1 MSATS
6 TVSEGFQ
13 ITTIVRYE
21 SGLLASQTSQ
31 ACIADKFM
39 TIDDFYLLA
48 SHQDKLMSAAK
59 HFNWPV
65 QLIELYSGTRGL
77 QVLFA
82 KLLLHIHEDRKADA
96 PLQVLVALAKDGTL
110 NIRSSPALMP
120 GLLFPTDLSDRK
132 REPNLRDS
140 RGLYKRV
147 PVQVL
152 IDDQI
157 SLSFGTIW
165 SSSVRNSSFDK
176 ASTTRESLIVS
187 QYSEVLQGQFT
198 TPYFLRNGAW
208 ITPAFSGVVANSVTR
223 RYALENGLCKEGI
236 VLKSSLKD
244 GEDCWL
250 SDGVRGFFQG
260 TICLDPSTLHGS
272 RPEAHPNHDRVIPK
286 PEEKIRSEGELKR

>member
-1 MSATS
+1 MSANS
-6 TVSEGFQ
+6 TVSESFQ

-48 SHQDKLMSAAK
+48 SHQDKLMNAAK
-59 HFNWPV
+59 YFNWPV
-65 QLIELYSGTRGL
+65 QVIELYSGTRGL
-77 QVLFA
+77 QILFA
-82 KLLLHIHEDRKADA
+82 KLLLHIHEDKKADA

-110 NIRSSPALMP
+110 NVRSSPALMP
-120 GLLFPTDLSDRK
+120 GLLFPTDLFDTK
-132 REPNLRDS
+132 REPTLKGS
-140 RGLYKRV
+140 SGLYKRA
-147 PVQVL
+147 PVRVL

-157 SLSFGTIW
+157 SLSFGTVW

-176 ASTTRESLIVS
+176 ASTTQESLIVS

-208 ITPAFSGVVANSVTR
+208 ITPAYSGIVANSVTR

-236 VLKSSLKD
+236 VLKSSPKN
-244 GEDCWL
+244 GEHCWL
-250 SDGVRGFFQG
+250 SDGVRGFFKG
-260 TICLDPSTLHGS
+260 TICLHPSTLQGS
-272 RPEAHPNHDRVIPK
+272 ESGAHSNHDKAIPK
-286 PEEKIRSEGELKR
+286 PDERIQSEGELKR